1 MITIHAYCS
10 YRLSP
15 VGYHYGVLRYPV
27 SGGGDYCALAPPE
40 ESPATR
46 FVKTAFDNGFI
57 TNVSG
62 KIPDSNSYV
71 FLVKRYHHSY
81 PEGHADI
88 GKDVNMNMA
97 FEFSEF
103 DDYKR
108 FATSFDRKLKDD
120 ESELK
125 REMADMIH
133 PDYAVSNYALD
144 IRREKLDAF
153 MSEMLNA
160 QSDAQPSAPKE
171 KTAFYVL
178 SAQKDYCE
186 ELTQLFGL
194 DSVSYGVYRSRSNDK
209 KYMYAKKKALRATG
223 LPNLPVGLI
232 LILILITLLGI
243 FLLTLGRKQGLPN
256 QTEVSAQEETQTF
269 ALPDTEE
276 MFPERPSSE

>member
-15 VGYHYGVLRYPV
+15 VGYRYGVLRYPV

-40 ESPATR
+40 ESPAMR

-57 TNVSG
+57 TNVRG
-62 KIPDSNSYV
+62 KIPGTESYV

-81 PEGHADI
+81 LEGHADI
-88 GKDVNMNMA
+88 GKDVSMNMA
-97 FEFSEF
+97 FEFGEF
-103 DDYKR
+103 NDYKR
-108 FATSFDRKLKDD
+108 FTTSFNRKLKDD
-120 ESELK
+120 EAELK

-133 PDYAVSNYALD
+133 PDYAVSHYGLD

-153 MSEMLNA
+153 MSEMLNT
-160 QSDAQPSAPKE
+160 QSDAQPSDPIE

-194 DSVSYGVYRSRSNDK
+194 DSVYYGVHRSRSNDK

-223 LPNLPVGLI
+223 QPNLPVWLI
-232 LILILITLLGI
+232 LILILITLLGV
-243 FLLTLGRKQGLPN
+243 FLLTLGQKKKIPN
-256 QTEVSAQEETQTF
+256 QTEVSVQEDAQSSLFPDAMEM
-269 ALPDTEE
+269 LP
-276 MFPERPSSE
+276 

>member
-40 ESPATR
+40 KSPATR

-57 TNVSG
+57 SNVRG
-62 KIPDSNSYV
+62 KIPGTESYV

-97 FEFSEF
+97 FEFDEF
-103 DDYKR
+103 NDYKR
-108 FATSFDRKLKDD
+108 FATSFYRKLNDD
-120 ESELK
+120 EAELK
-125 REMADMIH
+125 RKMADLIH
-133 PDYAVSNYALD
+133 PDYAVPDYALN
-144 IRREKLDAF
+144 INRENLDAF

-160 QSDAQPSAPKE
+160 QSDAQPGDPIE
-171 KTAFYVL
+171 KTAFFVL
-178 SAQKDYCE
+178 SAQKDYCD
-186 ELTQLFGL
+186 ELTQLFAL
-194 DSVSYGVYRSRSNDK
+194 DSVYYGVYRSRSNDK

-223 LPNLPVGLI
+223 QPNLPVWLI
-232 LILILITLLGI
+232 LILILITLLGV
-243 FLLTLGRKQGLPN
+243 FLLTLGQKKKIPN
-256 QTEVSAQEETQTF
+256 QTEVSVQEDAQSSLFPDAMEM
-269 ALPDTEE
+269 LP
-276 MFPERPSSE
+276 